1 MSPSICLIGP
11 LVIWFVVAMVFYWYS
26 IWRQNRKTQESME
39 VRFSLREGE
48 TILAV
53 MDTAELTCFCIGTIE
68 KHVHDEEDTIE

>member
-1 MSPSICLIGP
+1 
-11 LVIWFVVAMVFYWYS
+11 
-26 IWRQNRKTQESME
+26 ME